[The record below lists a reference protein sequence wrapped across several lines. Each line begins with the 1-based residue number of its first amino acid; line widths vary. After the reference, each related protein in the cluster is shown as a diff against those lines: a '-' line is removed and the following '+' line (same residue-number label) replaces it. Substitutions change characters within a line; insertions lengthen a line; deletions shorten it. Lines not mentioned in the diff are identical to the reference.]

1 LGSSRNLLAIHH
13 VDEAI
18 FLYENDGPVVSDL
31 NSGQLSNRG
40 DGEQNPLVNNVFNER
55 RQGASRTYNTR
66 RARRP

>member
-1 LGSSRNLLAIHH
+1 LGSSRDLLAIHH

-18 FLYENDGPVVSDL
+18 FLYENDGSVVSDL

-40 DGEQNPLVNNVFNER
+40 DGEQNPLVNNVFNEV
-55 RQGASRTYNTR
+55 RQGPGRPYNTR